1 MHLFRTYRTYVEKV
15 GTDILDIIRASTVL
29 VLLPVP
35 VTGGTVQIFL
45 KKNLKKFFHL
55 ATAFIFCRES
65 TKNSSTKKYLRKKI
79 ILYA

>member
-45 KKNLKKFFHL
+45 KKN
-55 ATAFIFCRES
+55 
-65 TKNSSTKKYLRKKI
+65 
-79 ILYA
+79 